1 MFGSPSEPHCA
12 AGMSHV
18 PWSTYVQSLRRG
30 IGEVFSPSSMFG
42 SPSEPHCAAGMS
54 HVPWSTYVQSRRR
67 DGDVFSPSS
76 MFGSPSEPLA
86 AGFSRVPWSTYVQ
99 SLRRGGDGDVF
110 SLSSMFGSPSESSF
124 EGCRWPTIAPRRVA
138 RISVS
143 FGTFSLPGFTSTQ
156 KKLSPRWRRDDM
168 PPADGTSTR
177 GGSTSVRGRIRSPH
191 ISDGRPAAGSQR
203 A

>member
-1 MFGSPSEPHCA
+1 
-12 AGMSHV
+12 
-18 PWSTYVQSLRRG
+18 
-30 IGEVFSPSSMFG
+30 
-42 SPSEPHCAAGMS
+42 
-54 HVPWSTYVQSRRR
+54 
-67 DGDVFSPSS
+67 

-156 KKLSPRWRRDDM
+156 KSYRHGGGETIC
-168 PPADGTSTR
+168 PPPMAPQLAADLRPSADGSAVRTSLMADQLQAA
-177 GGSTSVRGRIRSPH
+177 SVH
-191 ISDGRPAAGSQR
+191 RPIA
-203 A
+203 